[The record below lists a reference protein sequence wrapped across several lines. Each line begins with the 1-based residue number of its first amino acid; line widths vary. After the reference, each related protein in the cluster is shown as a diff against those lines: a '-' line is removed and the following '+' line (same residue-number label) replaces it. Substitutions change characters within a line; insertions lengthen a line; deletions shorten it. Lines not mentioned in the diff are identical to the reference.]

1 MESQCTCKGTEVN
14 GTLEERKDLTMDAL
28 CNPQVGD
35 VFTEMY
41 SFWIHVLKVSE
52 GYVWALEGH
61 GGQTM
66 PRDGHLMK
74 LTRAQ
79 FIAKYSYG
87 SIPGAWVYLVKRQ
100 VDFSGWLEA
109 KGEAA

>member
-1 MESQCTCKGTEVN
+1 MEVESPGKGISVG
-14 GTLEERKDLTMDAL
+14 GTIEERKELTMDAL
-28 CNPQVGD
+28 CNPQAGD

-41 SFWIHVLKVSE
+41 SFWVHVLKFAD
-52 GYVWALEGH
+52 GYVWVLEGH

-87 SIPGAWVYLVKRQ
+87 SIPGTWVYLVKRQ
-100 VDFSGWLEA
+100 VDFTGWLEA